1 MPKPSAGLWF
11 NSMPEIPTGLYVHF
25 PWCVRK
31 CPYCDFNSHEQDG
44 SIPEADYTRVLI
56 SELRQEAA
64 ASQPLHSIFFGGG
77 TPSLISPGN
86 IAMLIEEAETLFSFS
101 HGMEITLEA
110 NPGTL
115 DDSRI
120 RDFRQAGVNRL
131 SLGIQSF
138 NDLYLRQLGRIHS
151 SGDAA
156 RAIANAREAGI
167 TNLNLDLMHG
177 LPNQTWADAEQ
188 DLETAISF
196 QPEHISWY
204 QLTIEPNTV
213 FYRYP
218 PALPDEDTLFLI
230 QERGMQLL
238 EDNGYQRYEV
248 SAFSRSGSQCRHN
261 LNYWQFGDY
270 IGVGAGAHGKYTTD
284 QGVFRTSRTRMP
296 KSYLRD
302 PGKKVTQVA
311 REELPLE
318 FMMNALRLS
327 DGVDLSSYE
336 TRTGLPVETIQP
348 FLHQAFDRGFLTA
361 RDEIRLTTFGMR
373 FVDEVLLLLTP

>member
-1 MPKPSAGLWF
+1 
-11 NSMPEIPTGLYVHF
+11 MPEIPTGLYVHF

-44 SIPEADYTRVLI
+44 PIPEVEYTRVLI
-56 SELRQEAA
+56 SELRQEAV

-101 HGMEITLEA
+101 HDMEITLEA

-120 RDFRQAGVNRL
+120 RDFRQSGVNRL

-151 SGDAA
+151 SRDAV
-156 RAIANAREAGI
+156 RAIANAREAGF

-188 DLETAISF
+188 DLKTAISF

-218 PALPDEDTLFLI
+218 PVLPDEDTLFQI

-238 EDNGYQRYEV
+238 DDNGYHRYEV
-248 SAFSRSGSQCRHN
+248 SAFSRPGRQCRHN

-296 KSYLRD
+296 KSYLLD
-302 PGKKVTQVA
+302 PGKKVTPVA

-336 TRTGLPVETIQP
+336 TRTGLPVETIEP
-348 FLHQAFDRGFLTA
+348 FLHQAYDRGFLTA
-361 RDEIRLTTFGMR
+361 KNEIRLNTYGMR